1 MRRVFACLRF
11 LFGEVPSKLDQAA
24 MADNDGSNLVEAGAA
39 RDLFR
44 RGRHKIYA
52 TTSTEVERNIRQQLQ
67 SLLGAYG
74 FNHEIDIQ
82 AITVNRIPNGYA
94 DWYIGLDD
102 PEWCAAIQTIR
113 KSACRSAQ

>member
-1 MRRVFACLRF
+1 MI
-11 LFGEVPSKLDQAA
+11 P
-24 MADNDGSNLVEAGAA
+24 
-39 RDLFR
+39 LFR

-82 AITVNRIPNGYA
+82 AITVNRIPNEYA
-94 DWYIGLDD
+94 DWNIGLDD
-102 PEWCAAIQTIR
+102 PEWGAAIQTIR